1 MSSGSKKIKNHVFF
15 YNSIKIQLLVKYSF
29 VIFPTV
35 MKRIHWILFFYFLFI
50 VFLNSHPHVFTK
62 QDISVLF
69 QESGIMGFELRWI
82 FKVNCTQK
90 ITEKLT
96 SILLVTYDKTAY
108 VDISISSINEK
119 PYQLS
124 QKFDY
129 KTDLNFFKHE
139 LAVTNKIP
147 EITIWIKKKV

>member
-1 MSSGSKKIKNHVFF
+1 
-15 YNSIKIQLLVKYSF
+15 
-29 VIFPTV
+29 
-35 MKRIHWILFFYFLFI
+35 
-50 VFLNSHPHVFTK
+50 
-62 QDISVLF
+62 
-69 QESGIMGFELRWI
+69 MGFELRWI